1 MWLQKVLLVGM
12 PLGELVFKVTS
23 SGTSN
28 AKLQSSMTI
37 LSVNASSNKKIFN
50 CLILVNRSKNL
61 KRLFYDPLKLF
72 KTVNSIGY
80 HTLRFEVEV
89 YVFVSIKY

>member
-37 LSVNASSNKKIFN
+37 LSVNASSNKKS
-50 CLILVNRSKNL
+50 LIA
-61 KRLFYDPLKLF
+61 
-72 KTVNSIGY
+72 
-80 HTLRFEVEV
+80 
-89 YVFVSIKY
+89 